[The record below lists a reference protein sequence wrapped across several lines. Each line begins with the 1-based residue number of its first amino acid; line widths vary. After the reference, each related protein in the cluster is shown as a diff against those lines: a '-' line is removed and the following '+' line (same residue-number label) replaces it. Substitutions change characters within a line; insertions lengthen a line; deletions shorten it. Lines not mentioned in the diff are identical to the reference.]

1 MNNYMDYG
9 FETFDANG
17 KSINLTM
24 KMKATLT
31 AKQRK
36 EKLNKIEKARLD
48 FLIKNAD
55 GLKPVTALDIA
66 RLTGMEDEYREQL
79 LQEELKRNYDEIMKK
94 I

>member
-1 MNNYMDYG
+1 
-9 FETFDANG
+9 
-17 KSINLTM
+17 M
-24 KMKATLT
+24 KRKATMT
-31 AKQRK
+31 AKQVK
-36 EKLNKIEKARLD
+36 EKMKKIEKAKLE

-55 GLKPVTALDIA
+55 GPKPVTALDIA